1 MRNYSTTIWTIWKT
15 VKWFI
20 FTLIIGL
27 LPILLSY
34 GLSFIMPS
42 DMTFKK
48 IIMDGGL
55 LFFSLAIVSSMFADY
70 YQSQEIFDIKS
81 LINSLIIGIPFI
93 VLITCIISFT
103 LLYQKTEEQV
113 DFNILTG
120 IQLVILFMSF
130 LYTILIKVSMLTS
143 HQEMANR
150 LFLLKKLTPKQLIYF
165 VTIFSI
171 SHSSDRRNHKW

>member
-1 MRNYSTTIWTIWKT
+1 MRNYSTTIWKT

-20 FTLIIGL
+20 FTLIFGL

-55 LFFSLAIVSSMFADY
+55 LFFSLAIVSSLFVDY
-70 YQSQEIFDIKS
+70 YQSQAIFDIKS

-93 VLITCIISFT
+93 VLITCILSFT
-103 LLYQKTEEQV
+103 LLYQKTEEQI
-113 DFNILTG
+113 DQFDILTG
-120 IQLVILFMSF
+120 IQLAVLLISF
-130 LYTILIKVSMLTS
+130 LYTILIKVNMLTS

-150 LFLLKKLTPKQLIYF
+150 LSLLKKLTPKQLIYF
-165 VTIFSI
+165 LRIFSI
-171 SHSSDRRNHKW
+171 DHSSDRRNHKW

>member
-1 MRNYSTTIWTIWKT
+1 MRNYLTTIWKT

-34 GLSFIMPS
+34 GLSFITPS
-42 DMTFKK
+42 DITFER

-55 LFFSLAIVSSMFADY
+55 LFFSLAIVSSMFVDY
-70 YQSQEIFDIKS
+70 YQSQEIFDLKS
-81 LINSLIIGIPFI
+81 LINSLIIGTPVI
-93 VLITCIISFT
+93 VLLICIISFT
-103 LLYQKTEEQV
+103 LLYQKTEEQI

-120 IQLVILFMSF
+120 IQLVVLFMSF

-143 HQEMANR
+143 HQEMTNQ
-150 LFLLKKLTPKQLIYF
+150 LFILKKFTPKQLNYF
-165 VTIFSI
+165 LTIFSI
-171 SHSSDRRNHKW
+171 NRSSDRRNH